1 MDYHEKLSRQI
12 RDLPRSGIRDFFE
25 LVIGRP
31 DVISLGVG
39 EPDKPTPWPIREAAI
54 RSIEI
59 GQTSYTSN
67 LGLDAL
73 RAGIA
78 DYVEAHFRTRYD
90 PKSEI
95 LVTVG
100 VSEALDLAFRA
111 VLNPG
116 EEVIY
121 HEPCYVSYNPS
132 IRMAYGVPVAVQTR
146 EEHDFA
152 LMADDVEKA
161 ITPKSRVLMLNF
173 PTNPTGGIEPPEE
186 LEKIARLCV
195 KHDLLVFTDEI
206 YSELLYDG
214 RQHASIVEFPGMRE
228 RTVLL
233 HGFSKAFAMTGWRLG
248 YACAPAPLRE
258 AMMKIHQ
265 YCMLCAPIMS
275 QVAGIEALKLGAS
288 AYEDM
293 RLSYEQRRNLVV
305 SRLNGMG
312 LHCFNPGGA
321 FYVFPEIRTT
331 GLTSKDFAIQLLQSK
346 SVAVVPGS
354 AFGSAGEG
362 FVRCCYATDPNL
374 LRKAMDLMEEF
385 VVEVG
390 QESGAGK
397 SVRREPARVG

>member
-54 RSIEI
+54 RSIEN

-146 EEHDFA
+146 EE
-152 LMADDVEKA
+152 
-161 ITPKSRVLMLNF
+161 TNSRSW
-173 PTNPTGGIEPPEE
+173 PTTSRRPSPRN
-186 LEKIARLCV
+186 R
-195 KHDLLVFTDEI
+195 
-206 YSELLYDG
+206 
-214 RQHASIVEFPGMRE
+214 AS
-228 RTVLL
+228 
-233 HGFSKAFAMTGWRLG
+233 S
-248 YACAPAPLRE
+248 C
-258 AMMKIHQ
+258 
-265 YCMLCAPIMS
+265 
-275 QVAGIEALKLGAS
+275 
-288 AYEDM
+288 
-293 RLSYEQRRNLVV
+293 
-305 SRLNGMG
+305 
-312 LHCFNPGGA
+312 
-321 FYVFPEIRTT
+321 
-331 GLTSKDFAIQLLQSK
+331 
-346 SVAVVPGS
+346 
-354 AFGSAGEG
+354 
-362 FVRCCYATDPNL
+362 
-374 LRKAMDLMEEF
+374 
-385 VVEVG
+385 
-390 QESGAGK
+390 
-397 SVRREPARVG
+397 